1 MGKSSKQ
8 PTHTTQTTT
17 SEYPTELK
25 PFIQDIFGKAKG
37 VSDQR
42 AADGYQ
48 PYNAPRVAEFTE
60 DQETSFQGIRDVQGA
75 SQPYFGAQ
83 TNLINRSTQGPSA
96 ARTAQ
101 YMNPY
106 TQNVIDI
113 QQRELGRQGE
123 IERQKI
129 GAGAANAGSFGGS
142 RQAILEAEQ
151 MRNQGMRGDD
161 IQARG
166 MNQAYGQAQQAM
178 SQADARGLQG
188 AGMYGQMATQIPA
201 QRMKELG
208 ALSGVGSALQQQQQ
222 RGLDLGF
229 EQFQNEYNYPMRNLN
244 EYSAILRGFPLAA
257 DQSTNRYQMSPSAP
271 LSSQLLG
278 AGAGL
283 GSAAMMGGMF
293 GAAGGQVAKLQQGGL
308 AGMYAPP
315 SNRVRMGKTNYQ
327 DASVDMVDNLLNS
340 KVDEDKPFGR
350 LETEGSYDLGKP
362 YTALYRLVNPW
373 WQQEA
378 KNEGKMTEDGIPI
391 TNQNMSL
398 TPDSRTE
405 IKEALK
411 FGIDKSTGKP
421 WTIERIQELGVED
434 IWIEVKEEEEVK
446 KEPGGTSQG
455 LLAKEIVQGNKLKDD
470 FNALRDITQKNAQLA
485 TDAKDER
492 ILYKTWLPVLASAS
506 KIMSAPDFGSAVGE
520 LFNAGARGVAGRMKG
535 KADEVTLRAATLN
548 NGLKNAA
555 LLATI
560 HKDLTPGAAIAG
572 LSTALE
578 SLFKQGAKRDDP
590 TIKNLLGALES
601 YATQTGPAG
610 GENITNLIQ
619 RFIKPNVGGTV
630 ITDDMTMTDL
640 FANSGQ
646 FDKEAF
652 YNQKK
657 AEGGTVSLAKGG
669 TPIRSFDFV
678 EEDGILKA
686 VQTESN

>member
-8 PTHTTQTTT
+8 PSHTTQTTT

-48 PYNAPRVAEFTE
+48 PYNAPRVAEFTD

-257 DQSTNRYQMSPSAP
+257 DQSTNRYQMSPTAP

-327 DASVDMVDNLLNS
+327 DASVDMTDYFLEGDNLNRDAAPNKMFPNIGGMADTAGAIKNYIFSTPSEQLKLDPKYEEMLNDS
-340 KVDEDKPFGR
+340 VVAPLIEAKIQDEIK
-350 LETEGSYDLGKP
+350 GKP
-362 YTALYRLVNPW
+362 AV
-373 WQQEA
+373 
-378 KNEGKMTEDGIPI
+378 I
-391 TNQNMSL
+391 
-398 TPDSRTE
+398 
-405 IKEALK
+405 
-411 FGIDKSTGKP
+411 
-421 WTIERIQELGVED
+421 
-434 IWIEVKEEEEVK
+434 
-446 KEPGGTSQG
+446 GGTSQG

-630 ITDDMTMTDL
+630 ITDDMTITDV

-652 YNQKK
+652 RNQKK

>member
-8 PTHTTQTTT
+8 PTHTSQTTT

-25 PFIQDIFGKAKG
+25 PFIQDIFGKAQG
-37 VSDQR
+37 IEEQR
-42 AADGYQ
+42 SSEGFQ
-48 PYNAPRVAEFTE
+48 SYNAPRIAEFTD
-60 DQETSFQGIRDVQGA
+60 DQETAFQGIRDVQGA

-83 TNLINRSTQGPSA
+83 TNLINRATQGPSA
-96 ARTAQ
+96 ERTAQ

-123 IERQKI
+123 QERNKI

-166 MNQAYGQAQQAM
+166 MNQAYALAQQGIQQQRA
-178 SQADARGLQG
+178 ADMQG
-188 AGMYGQMATQIPA
+188 ANMFGQMGQQVPA

-208 ALSGVGSALQQQQQ
+208 ALSGVGSAEQQQQQ
-222 RGLDLGF
+222 RGLDLGY
-229 EQFQNEYNYPMRNLN
+229 EQFQDEYNAPMKNLN
-244 EYSAILRGFPLAA
+244 EYSAILRGFPLAPT
-257 DQSTNRYQMSPSAP
+257 QTSNRYQMSPTAP

-283 GSAAMMGGMF
+283 GSAAMMSGMF
-293 GAAGGQVAKLQQGGL
+293 GGASGGQVAKLQQGGL

-327 DASVDMVDNLLNS
+327 DASVDMTDYFLEGENLNANAAPNKMFPNIGGMADMTGAIKRYIFSTPSEQLKLDPKYEEMLNDS
-340 KVDEDKPFGR
+340 VVAPLIEAKIQQEIKDKP
-350 LETEGSYDLGKP
+350 
-362 YTALYRLVNPW
+362 AV
-373 WQQEA
+373 
-378 KNEGKMTEDGIPI
+378 I
-391 TNQNMSL
+391 
-398 TPDSRTE
+398 
-405 IKEALK
+405 
-411 FGIDKSTGKP
+411 
-421 WTIERIQELGVED
+421 
-434 IWIEVKEEEEVK
+434 
-446 KEPGGTSQG
+446 GGTSQG
-455 LLAKEIVQGNKLKDD
+455 LLAEEIVQGNKLKDD

-506 KIMSAPDFGSAVGE
+506 KIMSAPDFGSAIGE

-548 NGLKNAA
+548 NGLKNAT

-619 RFIKPNVGGTV
+619 RFIKPNVTGTV